1 MKNEPMKNE
10 PMKIVYIDMDDV
22 IVDFRSGIDAVKHKY
37 PKKDPDSFD
46 ANWDEVEGIF
56 ALMSDLPG
64 AVDAVKRLAAS
75 EKLDVYIL
83 SSSPWNNPGAWAHKV
98 EWIHEHFDSK
108 TPKNKKTKDN
118 PLYKKLILSHNK
130 HLNAGAILID
140 DRKANGAKDFGGLH
154 IHFGKPTDERL
165 GNYPNWDAVLHF
177 FEKEGLLEKQGE

>member
-1 MKNEPMKNE
+1 MSNEPK
-10 PMKIVYIDMDDV
+10 KIVYIDMDDV

-37 PKKDPDSFD
+37 PEKDPESFD

-64 AVDAVKRLAAS
+64 AVDAVKRLASAPN
-75 EKLDVYIL
+75 LDVYIL

-108 TPKNKKTKDN
+108 TPENEKTKDN

-154 IHFGKPTDERL
+154 IHFGKPTEERL
-165 GNYPNWDAVLHF
+165 GNYPTWDAVLHF
-177 FEKEGLLEKQGE
+177 FEKEGLIEKLGE